1 MEWRLLIIFDGDVSM
16 QQITDKISKL
26 DLLVG
31 ALVRARRKE
40 AGLTLQQLAAK
51 AGLSAA
57 FISQVERN
65 KVVPS
70 IVSLANI
77 ARALNAN
84 VTEFMEIP
92 QGEQPFKTADNPQ
105 YIKMD
110 SPVRYIQLSANM
122 KLQKMDAILMRIPPG
137 HVFPV
142 DQREGEDFLYVL
154 EGELYSE
161 LGDLKTTLKAGDSM
175 HFNSRTRHTA
185 SNLSEADVVLLYV
198 GTPSIFEG

>member
-1 MEWRLLIIFDGDVSM
+1 M
-16 QQITDKISKL
+16 
-26 DLLVG
+26 
-31 ALVRARRKE
+31 RAKRKE
-40 AGLTLQQLAAK
+40 AGLTLQQLAEN

-77 ARALNAN
+77 ARALDAN
-84 VTEFMEIP
+84 ISEFMEIP
-92 QGEQPFKTADNPQ
+92 QGELPIRTADKPQ
-105 YIKMD
+105 YIQMD
-110 SPVRYIQLSANM
+110 SPVRYIQLGANM
-122 KLQKMDAILMRIPPG
+122 RLQKMDAILMRIPPG

-142 DQREGEDFLYVL
+142 DQREGEDFLYLL
-154 EGELYSE
+154 EGELYTE
-161 LGDLKTTLKAGDSM
+161 LGDLKKTLKPGDSM

-185 SNLSEADVVLLYV
+185 SNLSESDVVLLYV

>member
-1 MEWRLLIIFDGDVSM
+1 MPENTDRISRLDI
-16 QQITDKISKL
+16 
-26 DLLVG
+26 LVG

-40 AGLTLQQLAAK
+40 TNLTLQQLAER

-77 ARALNAN
+77 ARALNTN

-92 QGEQPFKTADNPQ
+92 QGEQPIRTAGNPQ
-105 YIKMD
+105 YIQMD
-110 SPVRYIQLSANM
+110 SPVTYIQLSANM

-142 DQREGEDFLYVL
+142 DQRDGEDFLYVL

-161 LGDLKTTLKAGDSM
+161 LGNIKKTLKAGDSM

>member
-1 MEWRLLIIFDGDVSM
+1 MIMLQNTNKV
-16 QQITDKISKL
+16 SKL

-40 AGLTLQQLAAK
+40 SGLTLQQLAEK

-77 ARALNAN
+77 ARALETNI
-84 VTEFMEIP
+84 TEFMEIP
-92 QGEQPFKTADNPQ
+92 QGEQPIRTGDVPQ
-105 YIKMD
+105 YIQID

-137 HVFPV
+137 HVFPT
-142 DQREGEDFLYVL
+142 DQREGEDFLYLL
-154 EGELYSE
+154 EGELYTE
-161 LGDLKTTLKAGDSM
+161 LGNLKKTLKAGDSM

-185 SNLSEADVVLLYV
+185 SNLTESDVVLLYV
-198 GTPSIFEG
+198 GTPSIFDG

>member
-1 MEWRLLIIFDGDVSM
+1 MPENTDRISRLDI
-16 QQITDKISKL
+16 
-26 DLLVG
+26 LVG
-31 ALVRARRKE
+31 ALVRAKRKE
-40 AGLTLQQLAAK
+40 AGLTLQQLAES

-77 ARALNAN
+77 AMALDTN

-92 QGEQPFKTADNPQ
+92 QGEQPIRTADNPQ
-105 YIKMD
+105 YIQMD
-110 SPVRYIQLSANM
+110 SPVTYIQLSANM

-142 DQREGEDFLYVL
+142 DQRDGEDFLYVL

-161 LGDLKTTLKAGDSM
+161 LGNIKKTLKAGDSM

-185 SNLSEADVVLLYV
+185 SNLSEEDVVLLYV

>member
-1 MEWRLLIIFDGDVSM
+1 MLQNTDRISRLDI
-16 QQITDKISKL
+16 
-26 DLLVG
+26 LVG

-40 AGLTLQQLAAK
+40 ANLTLQQLAES

-77 ARALNAN
+77 ARALDTN

-92 QGEQPFKTADNPQ
+92 QGEQPVRTADNPQ
-105 YIKMD
+105 YIQVD
-110 SPVRYIQLSANM
+110 SPVTYIQLSANM

-142 DQREGEDFLYVL
+142 DQRDGEDFLYVL

-161 LGDLKTTLKAGDSM
+161 LGNTKKTLKAGDSM

-185 SNLSEADVVLLYV
+185 SNLSDADVVLLYV
-198 GTPSIFEG
+198 GTPSIFEE

>member
-1 MEWRLLIIFDGDVSM
+1 MIMLQNTNKV
-16 QQITDKISKL
+16 SKL

-40 AGLTLQQLAAK
+40 SGLTLQQLAEK

-77 ARALNAN
+77 ARALETNI
-84 VTEFMEIP
+84 TEFMEIP
-92 QGEQPFKTADNPQ
+92 QGEQPIRTGDDPQ
-105 YIKMD
+105 YIQID

-137 HVFPV
+137 HVFPT
-142 DQREGEDFLYVL
+142 DQREGEDFLYLL
-154 EGELYSE
+154 EGELYTE
-161 LGDLKTTLKAGDSM
+161 LGILKKTLKAGDSM

-185 SNLSEADVVLLYV
+185 SNLTESDVVLLYV
-198 GTPSIFEG
+198 GTPSIFDG

>member
-1 MEWRLLIIFDGDVSM
+1 MNM
-16 QQITDKISKL
+16 PQNTDKISKL

-77 ARALNAN
+77 ARALETNI
-84 VTEFMEIP
+84 TEFMEIP
-92 QGEQPFKTADNPQ
+92 QGEQPIRTVDNPQ
-105 YIKMD
+105 YIQMD
-110 SPVRYIQLSANM
+110 SPVTYIQLSANM

-142 DQREGEDFLYVL
+142 DQRDGEDFLYVL

-161 LGDLKTTLKAGDSM
+161 LGDLKKTLKAGDSM

-198 GTPSIFEG
+198 GTPSIFDG

>member
-1 MEWRLLIIFDGDVSM
+1 MPENSDRISRLDI
-16 QQITDKISKL
+16 
-26 DLLVG
+26 LVG
-31 ALVRARRKE
+31 AMVRARRKQ
-40 AGLTLQQLAAK
+40 ANLTLQQLADR

-77 ARALNAN
+77 AKSLDTS

-92 QGEQPFKTADNPQ
+92 QGERPIRTADNPQ
-105 YIKMD
+105 YIQMD
-110 SPVRYIQLSANM
+110 SPVTYIQLSANM

-142 DQREGEDFLYVL
+142 DQRDGEDFLYVL

-161 LGDLKTTLKAGDSM
+161 LGNIKKTLKAGDSM

-185 SNLSEADVVLLYV
+185 SNLSETDVLLLYV

>member
-1 MEWRLLIIFDGDVSM
+1 MPENTDRISRLDI
-16 QQITDKISKL
+16 
-26 DLLVG
+26 LVG
-31 ALVRARRKE
+31 ALVRAKRKE
-40 AGLTLQQLAAK
+40 TNLTLQQLAER

-77 ARALNAN
+77 ARALNTN

-92 QGEQPFKTADNPQ
+92 QGEQPIRTASNPQ
-105 YIKMD
+105 YIQMD
-110 SPVRYIQLSANM
+110 SPVTYIQLSANM

-142 DQREGEDFLYVL
+142 DQRDGEDFLYVL

-161 LGDLKTTLKAGDSM
+161 LGNIKKTLKAGDSM

-185 SNLSEADVVLLYV
+185 SNLSDADVVLLYV

>member
-1 MEWRLLIIFDGDVSM
+1 MIMLQNTNKV
-16 QQITDKISKL
+16 SKL

-40 AGLTLQQLAAK
+40 SGLTLQQLAEK

-65 KVVPS
+65 KAVPS

-77 ARALNAN
+77 ARALETNI
-84 VTEFMEIP
+84 TEFMEIP
-92 QGEQPFKTADNPQ
+92 QGEQPIRTGDDPQ
-105 YIKMD
+105 YIQID

-137 HVFPV
+137 HVFPT
-142 DQREGEDFLYVL
+142 DQREGEDFLYLL
-154 EGELYSE
+154 EGELYTE
-161 LGDLKTTLKAGDSM
+161 LGNLKKTLKAGDSM

-185 SNLSEADVVLLYV
+185 SNLTESDVVLLYV
-198 GTPSIFEG
+198 GTPSIFDG

>member
-1 MEWRLLIIFDGDVSM
+1 MW
-16 QQITDKISKL
+16 QNTDKISKL
-26 DLLVG
+26 DIMVG
-31 ALVRARRKE
+31 ALVRAKRKE
-40 AGLTLQQLAAK
+40 ASLTLQQLAER

-77 ARALNAN
+77 ARALDAN
-84 VTEFMEIP
+84 IAEFMEIP
-92 QGEQPFKTADNPQ
+92 QGEQPIRTADNPQ
-105 YIKMD
+105 YIQMD
-110 SPVRYIQLSANM
+110 SPVEYIQLSANM

-142 DQREGEDFLYVL
+142 DQRDGEDFLYLL
-154 EGELYSE
+154 EGELYTE
-161 LGDLKTTLKAGDSM
+161 LGDLKKTLKAGDSM

-185 SNLSEADVVLLYV
+185 SNLTENDVVLLYV
-198 GTPSIFEG
+198 GTPSIFDE